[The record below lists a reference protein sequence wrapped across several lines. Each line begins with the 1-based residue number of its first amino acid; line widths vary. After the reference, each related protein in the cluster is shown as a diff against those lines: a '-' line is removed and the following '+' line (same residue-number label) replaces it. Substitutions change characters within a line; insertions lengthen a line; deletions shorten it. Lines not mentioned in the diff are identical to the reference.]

1 MHEAFHLKNHFYTKL
16 EAFTLFEDFTVDRH
30 YKDLPDSWFVVM
42 TDIKGSTKA
51 IQEGHYR
58 DVNLI
63 GAASIIVATKV
74 NGTRD
79 FPFVF
84 GGDGAT
90 LLISPDVIDELMN
103 RLAALRDLARRN
115 FNLELRV
122 AKVPMRELRELSK
135 KIEVAK
141 YQLTQGCTMA
151 MMRGEGLQTAEYL
164 IKNHPSRYEHQPQ
177 SKAEADLTGLTCRW
191 KPTPSR
197 NGKIFT
203 LIIQSRQDNQ
213 KIFEKIMKD
222 FKLIFPDG
230 FDSYNPAE
238 NKNGK
243 YKSILE
249 NIKSEIR
256 FYKNPFNLSFIQRI
270 LEIIPAFFIFNFK
283 LNIAGTQEYVKAT
296 KSHSDFIKFDNTL
309 RMVIDCDESKIS
321 QLKSLLTEMHQ
332 RGDIF
337 FGTHEADEAIMTC
350 FVEGLNQGEHI
361 HFIDSGSG
369 GYALAA
375 IQLKD
380 QMKKA
385 ISPN

>member
-1 MHEAFHLKNHFYTKL
+1 MSNHFYTKL
-16 EAFTLFEDFTVDRH
+16 EAFTLFEDFTIDSH
-30 YKDLPDSWFVVM
+30 YRELPDSWFVVM

-51 IQEGHYR
+51 IQEGRYR

-74 NGTRD
+74 NGSRD

-90 LLISPDVIDELMN
+90 LLIGPDVIDELMN
-103 RLAALRDLARRN
+103 RLSSLRDLARAN

-122 AKVPMRELRELSK
+122 AKVSVKELIHLNK

-141 YQLTQGCTMA
+141 YQLSHGCSMA
-151 MMRGEGLQTAEYL
+151 LMRGDGIQTAEYL
-164 IKNHPSRYEHQPQ
+164 IKNHPEKYEYETQ
-177 SKAEADLTGLTCRW
+177 SKTEADLTGLTCRW
-191 KPTPSR
+191 KPTPSK

-203 LIIQSRQDNQ
+203 LIIQSRKNELM
-213 KIFEKIMKD
+213 IFEKIIKD
-222 FKLIFPDG
+222 LKLIFPEG
-230 FDSYNPAE
+230 LDSYNPADHQ
-238 NKNGK
+238 NGK

-249 NIKSEIR
+249 NIKNESH
-256 FYKNPFNLSFIQRI
+256 FYKNPFNLSFIKRI

-283 LNIAGTQEYVKAT
+283 LNIAGAQEYVRAT

-309 RMVIDCDESKIS
+309 RMVIDCDEGKIS
-321 QLKSLLTEMHQ
+321 QVKRILFEMYQ
-332 RGDIF
+332 SGEIF
-337 FGTHEADEAIMTC
+337 FGTHEADESIMTC

-385 ISPN
+385 ISPK

>member
-1 MHEAFHLKNHFYTKL
+1 
-16 EAFTLFEDFTVDRH
+16 
-30 YKDLPDSWFVVM
+30 
-42 TDIKGSTKA
+42 
-51 IQEGHYR
+51 
-58 DVNLI
+58 
-63 GAASIIVATKV
+63 
-74 NGTRD
+74 
-79 FPFVF
+79 
-84 GGDGAT
+84 
-90 LLISPDVIDELMN
+90 MN

-321 QLKSLLTEMHQ
+321 QVKSLLTEMHQ

>member
-1 MHEAFHLKNHFYTKL
+1 MYEAFHLNNHFYTKL
-16 EAFTLFEDFTVDRH
+16 EAFTLFEDFTVVRH

-51 IQEGHYR
+51 IQEGRYR

-103 RLAALRDLARRN
+103 RLAALRDLAKNN
-115 FNLELRV
+115 FNLDLRV
-122 AKVPMRELRELSK
+122 AKVSVKELVKLNK

-141 YQLTQGCTMA
+141 YQLSQGCSMA
-151 MMRGEGLQTAEYL
+151 LMRGEGIQAAEYL
-164 IKNHPSRYEHQPQ
+164 IKNHPSQYEYETQL
-177 SKAEADLTGLTCRW
+177 KAEADLTGLTCRW
-191 KPTPSR
+191 KPIPSR
-197 NGKIFT
+197 KGKIFT
-203 LIIQSRQDNQ
+203 LIIQSRKNELR
-213 KIFEKIMKD
+213 IFEKVIKD
-222 FKLIFPDG
+222 LKLIFPDG
-230 FDSYNPAE
+230 LDSYNPADYQ
-238 NKNGK
+238 NGK

-256 FYKNPFNLSFIQRI
+256 FYKNPFNLSFIKRI
-270 LEIIPAFFIFNFK
+270 LEIIPAFLIFNFK
-283 LNIAGTQEYVKAT
+283 LNIAGAQEYVRAT

-309 RMVIDCDESKIS
+309 RMVIDCDEMKIS
-321 QLKSLLTEMHQ
+321 QVKSLLSEMYQ
-332 RGDIF
+332 RREIF
-337 FGTHEADEAIMTC
+337 FGTHEADESIMTC

-380 QMKKA
+380 QIKKA

>member
-1 MHEAFHLKNHFYTKL
+1 MLKAPHLKDHFYSNL
-16 EAFTLFEDFTVDRH
+16 NAFKNFSDFTSDIY
-30 YKDLPDSWFVVM
+30 YKDIPDSWFVVM

-51 IQEGHYR
+51 IQEGRYR
-58 DVNLI
+58 DVNLV
-63 GAASIIVATKV
+63 GAAAIIVATKV
-74 NGTRD
+74 NKTRD

-103 RLAALRDLARRN
+103 RLASLRDLAKRN

-122 AKVPMRELRELSK
+122 AKVQVRELREMDK

-141 YQLTQGCTMA
+141 YQLTQGCFMA
-151 MMRGEGLQTAEYL
+151 MLRGEGLQTAEYL
-164 IKNHPSRYEHQPQ
+164 IKNHPSRYEHQSH
-177 SKAEADLTGLTCRW
+177 SKAEVDLTGLTCRW

-197 NGKIFT
+197 NGKILT
-203 LIIQSRQDNQ
+203 LIIQGRKDKE
-213 KIFEKIMKD
+213 KIFKKIMEEL
-222 FKLIFPDG
+222 KLIFPDG
-230 FDSYNPAE
+230 FDLYNPAE

-249 NIKSEIR
+249 NIKNEIR
-256 FYKNPFNLSFIQRI
+256 LYKNPFNLSLIKRI
-270 LEIIPAFFIFNFK
+270 LEIIPAFFIFNFR

-296 KSHSDFIKFDNTL
+296 KSHSDFIKFDNSL
-309 RMVIDCDESKIS
+309 RMVIDCDEIKIS
-321 QLKSLLTEMHQ
+321 QVKSLLSEMYQ
-332 RGDIF
+332 TGDIF
-337 FGTHEADEAIMTC
+337 FGTHEADESIMTC
-350 FVEGLNQGEHI
+350 FMEGLNQGEHI

-375 IQLKD
+375 IHLKD
-380 QMKKA
+380 QIKKA